1 MQLEEQKVKRI
12 AAQNCDTWIGSQ
24 RATVDSPFALP
35 LLRGYLAPACCTM
48 HRADLNRAGYSGR
61 RRFSRPGSGVA
72 KVERQFSRAAA
83 TLAEEEGFDDVF
95 RPHAVSRPR
104 PLSSFQEA
112 DSARR
117 LADDDEEM
125 PVLRTRRRV
134 PVKRGRF
141 PQGRLGRIL
150 VIGGVIGAFC
160 LIFAVC
166 LSVHSFFMT
175 DARFRIESSS
185 SIQVLGNSQVTRPEL
200 LSVFGS
206 DIGRNI
212 FHVPLVQ
219 RRAELEQL
227 PWVEHATVMRLLPNQ
242 LRVSVAE
249 RVPVAFV
256 RAGNQIGLVDRG
268 GVLLDMPPAMMA
280 AKRYSF
286 PVVTG
291 VTPQQGAEDRAS
303 RMRQYTEFM
312 SALNSTGGGA
322 SSQLSEVDLSDPED
336 VRVLL
341 PSAGSDLLV
350 HFGSD
355 DFAARWQRLEEKLPG
370 WRRQYP
376 RLAGVDLRYQ
386 RQTVLEMAKAA
397 DESSAPAAPSAHA
410 TATVAK
416 RPASPIVHSPAGK
429 QHGKIVATRKPVTK
443 PKPIRKPAHSPAVH
457 RDTDG

>member
-1 MQLEEQKVKRI
+1 
-12 AAQNCDTWIGSQ
+12 
-24 RATVDSPFALP
+24 
-35 LLRGYLAPACCTM
+35 M
-48 HRADLNRAGYSGR
+48 HRADWNRAGYSGR

-117 LADDDEEM
+117 LAEEDDEM

-141 PQGRLGRIL
+141 PHGRLGRIL
-150 VIGGVIGAFC
+150 VIGGVVGACC
-160 LIFAVC
+160 LILAICFAV
-166 LSVHSFFMT
+166 HNFFMT
-175 DARFRIESSS
+175 DARFRIETAS

-212 FHVPLVQ
+212 FHVPLAQ

-242 LRVSVAE
+242 LRVAVVE

-256 RAGNQIGLVDRG
+256 RAGNQIGLVDRR
-268 GVLLDMPPAMMA
+268 GVLLNMPPTMMA

-291 VTPQQGAEDRAS
+291 VTAQQTAEDRES
-303 RMRQYTEFM
+303 RMRLYADFM
-312 SALNSTGGGA
+312 SALNSTGGVA
-322 SSQLSEVDLSDPED
+322 SAQLSEVDLSDPED

-355 DFAARWQRLEEKLPG
+355 DFAARWQRLEDKLPG
-370 WRRQYP
+370 WRQQYP
-376 RLAGVDLRYQ
+376 RLAGIDLRYQ
-386 RQTVLEMAKAA
+386 RQTVLEMSKPA
-397 DESSAPAAPSAHA
+397 DDGTVAPAHSAISAHA
-410 TATVAK
+410 AAKPAAKTAATL
-416 RPASPIVHSPAGK
+416 PTHSRSAI
-429 QHGKIVATRKPVTK
+429 QRGKISSIHKPVKK
-443 PKPIRKPAHSPAVH
+443 PSATQKPAHKTAAHKAPTH
-457 RDTDG
+457 PDTKA